1 MPPAQSP
8 IDTYLAS
15 LGREL
20 RRRGVRAEDFVAEAR
35 DHLDEA
41 ARSNLERGCPADI
54 AELEAI
60 SRFGSP
66 ATLAEAH
73 AATSFRRRDLGLLLL
88 ASLAGLLLATVD
100 ALPTWDDTGVIAGL
114 LLLVAAGFGL
124 LAPCRPWRWGLALG
138 SWVPLFLLL
147 DPTTSVWLP
156 GIALILAIPTVG
168 AYVGRLVRTSL
179 PVRA

>member
-1 MPPAQSP
+1 MLRRRPRRARNPRCRRAPNARERPVPPAQSP

-66 ATLAEAH
+66 ATAPAIVP
-73 AATSFRRRDLGLLLL
+73 ATELSMFSSGFF
-88 ASLAGLLLATVD
+88 
-100 ALPTWDDTGVIAGL
+100 LPE
-114 LLLVAAGFGL
+114 
-124 LAPCRPWRWGLALG
+124 
-138 SWVPLFLLL
+138 
-147 DPTTSVWLP
+147 
-156 GIALILAIPTVG
+156 
-168 AYVGRLVRTSL
+168 
-179 PVRA
+179 